1 MRSLFFLS
9 FLILLLIPSKAFAQT
24 DSQRNLFQDAES
36 WFLYEEYQEA
46 LPIYETLLEKDTRNY
61 NLKYK
66 IGICLLNDPYQIDR
80 AISYLYNA
88 AKHINRSC
96 KTGSFRE
103 KTAPPDA
110 IFYLGNAYLVNEMID
125 KAIETYEA
133 FLIVMD
139 REVYDAEL
147 VEEQIK
153 ACQNA
158 KQLKARPVDIDL
170 TLLDSL
176 INTQYAEIN
185 PVLSGDGTRMAF
197 VTRLAFYDGA
207 FFTEKTE
214 EGWSYPQ
221 PITQTLGFDSDVYP
235 VGLSFDGTEMILYYD
250 DEYTG
255 NLYYSRYENGSWLP
269 ASKMGK
275 NISTK
280 YWETHACFSK
290 DGQTLFFTSNRKG
303 TYGGLDIFKS
313 HRMPNGKWGTP
324 ENLGPTINS
333 RYNEESPFISEDGN
347 TLYFSSYGHY
357 NMGGYDVFYSKK
369 SGDGT
374 WGEPVNMGYPINT
387 TDNDLFFQPLN
398 DGKIA
403 YYSIY
408 RPGGM
413 GLHDIYRMDIY
424 SPDNPRISEDV
435 AKPLQID
442 KNPEKSGTELKED
455 TIQPKDSIY
464 EVFEEPLIVPLKA
477 EPIAKA
483 AADMDTTPIVEQSP
497 RVDTATLPETE
508 IEEPVAVEP
517 QKEEKGKQPGWLL
530 PLILAS
536 AGVFLIW
543 LILWR
548 RRRKKEKE

>member
-46 LPIYETLLEKDTRNY
+46 LPIYETLLEKDPRNY

-280 YWETHACFSK
+280 Y
-290 DGQTLFFTSNRKG
+290 
-303 TYGGLDIFKS
+303 
-313 HRMPNGKWGTP
+313 
-324 ENLGPTINS
+324 
-333 RYNEESPFISEDGN
+333 
-347 TLYFSSYGHY
+347 
-357 NMGGYDVFYSKK
+357 
-369 SGDGT
+369 
-374 WGEPVNMGYPINT
+374 
-387 TDNDLFFQPLN
+387 
-398 DGKIA
+398 
-403 YYSIY
+403 
-408 RPGGM
+408 
-413 GLHDIYRMDIY
+413 
-424 SPDNPRISEDV
+424 
-435 AKPLQID
+435 
-442 KNPEKSGTELKED
+442 
-455 TIQPKDSIY
+455 
-464 EVFEEPLIVPLKA
+464 
-477 EPIAKA
+477 
-483 AADMDTTPIVEQSP
+483 
-497 RVDTATLPETE
+497 
-508 IEEPVAVEP
+508 
-517 QKEEKGKQPGWLL
+517 
-530 PLILAS
+530 
-536 AGVFLIW
+536 
-543 LILWR
+543 
-548 RRRKKEKE
+548 